1 MKRIIKFL
9 KDDLPM
15 IIAGT
20 ALVVSIVLAVINAIT
35 RYTLSFT
42 INGSDAVITLC
53 FAYTV
58 FVGSAAA
65 LKRGQHY
72 GVDVL
77 VSRLSEK
84 NRRITQTALDVFILV
99 IMCLGFWL
107 SVQLTMKAGNKT
119 FEGLRLPY
127 TIYDLSA
134 VIGFGYSII
143 YALETLVNDAA
154 GLRKKEADAE

>member
-154 GLRKKEADAE
+154 GLIKKEADAE